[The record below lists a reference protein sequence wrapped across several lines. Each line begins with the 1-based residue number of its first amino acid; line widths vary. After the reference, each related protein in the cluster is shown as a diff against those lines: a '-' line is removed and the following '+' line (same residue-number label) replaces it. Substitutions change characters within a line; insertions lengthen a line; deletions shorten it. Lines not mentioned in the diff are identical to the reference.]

1 MDIRRMKN
9 FLAIILL
16 ILIIALLPCSS
27 FATPVSFSFGGA
39 LRISDSLPINH
50 FSDLLEFGTGRIF
63 TADPSPD
70 PLLIAGGYT
79 SKNRVEIADLHLSG
93 SYSVDNGGTID
104 TADDYTVFD
113 ISPSVYLSGF
123 KVQNPLGTIDYLI
136 ADLKTLSMRTRGG
149 TGNINANELSINL
162 SNIILTPAGEA
173 LNSYILSSLKGS
185 TKGDILTVTMQYTG
199 NLEYIIKSGLAI
211 NASYSGTVS
220 LPANS
225 GDDDG
230 QGELVPEPNSLFLFG
245 SGIIGLAV
253 FMVLRKRKSYF
264 I

>member
-1 MDIRRMKN
+1 MKN

-16 ILIIALLPCSS
+16 VLIIALLPGSS

-39 LRISDSLPINH
+39 LKISDSLPINN
-50 FSDLLEFGTGRIF
+50 FSDLLDFNTGRIF
-63 TADPSPD
+63 TTDPVAD
-70 PLLIAGGYT
+70 PLLIPGGYT

-93 SYSVDNGGTID
+93 TYSIDNGGTID
-104 TADDYTVFD
+104 TSDDYTVFD
-113 ISPSVYLSGF
+113 ISPTVYLSGL

-136 ADLKTLSMRTRGG
+136 ADLKALSMRTRGG

-162 SNIILTPAGEA
+162 SNIILTPAGLA
-173 LNSYILSSLKGS
+173 LNSNILNSLKGS
-185 TKGDILTVTMQYTG
+185 TRGDILTITMQYTG
-199 NLEYIIKSGLAI
+199 NLEYIIKNGLTI

-220 LPANS
+220 LPSGS
-225 GDDDG
+225 GDDGG
-230 QGELVPEPNSLFLFG
+230 QGEPVPEPNSLLLFG

-253 FMVLRKRKSYF
+253 FIALKKRKSYS